1 MIPGPLDSGPAPDLT
16 YALFMAA
23 GGAILAASALR
34 DAQRHGVP
42 TGDVLRLFV
51 LSWLAGWAGARV
63 WFVLEHRS
71 LLDGPAWRGI
81 LHPGLGGFSSYGGL
95 LSGLAAA
102 AIYAHF
108 AKLPLRKLSDVAA
121 RALCFFGVAARLG
134 CFFTGCC
141 YGRPAAL
148 PWAVAAAP
156 GTLAARRFGDPVA
169 LHPVQLYEAAAVALI
184 AWLASGRPP
193 HFPGAT
199 FLRVAASYSLVRLL
213 LDVFRGD
220 FRPAAA
226 GFSLT
231 QWFSL
236 AVLVASIGLLCSP
249 WRNSCLLRAPCS
261 RS

>member
-1 MIPGPLDSGPAPDLT
+1 MIPGPLDSGPAPALT

-23 GGAILAASALR
+23 GGAMLAASALR
-34 DAQRHGVP
+34 DAGRHGVAA
-42 TGDVLRLFV
+42 GDVLRLFV
-51 LSWLAGWAGARV
+51 FSWLAGWAGARV
-63 WFVLEHRS
+63 WFVVEHRR
-71 LLDGPAWRGI
+71 LLDGPAWRWI

-102 AIYAHF
+102 AIYAHL

-121 RALCFFGVAARLG
+121 RSLCFFGVAARLG
-134 CFFTGCC
+134 CFFAGCC

-156 GTLAARRFGDPVA
+156 GSLAARRFGDSVS

-184 AWLASGRPP
+184 ARLACGRPP
-193 HFPGAT
+193 HLPGAT

-220 FRPAAA
+220 VRPAAA
-226 GFSLT
+226 GLSVT

-236 AVLVASIGLLCSP
+236 AVLVVSIGLSWTL
-249 WRNSCLLRAPCS
+249 WRNSCLAPYS